1 MESRET
7 VEASKDQPNT
17 TRSRPIWMVL
27 LLPVLV
33 AAGLLAWWCRSTV
46 PDGAEFAA
54 EAAILPNGSAR
65 LERTLVV
72 PTLDTPCP
80 RGKNVIWCSSFQLTW
95 NEIRDKVVGAPLK
108 VREAEEIAGRLNAA
122 RQSISD
128 IDPNSVYVAAGRVK
142 EGIIE
147 KIRKDMAA
155 KFPSHELPDFS
166 NYPADILAYSYLLAH
181 VPFEH
186 PFEQIGSGVMFTDSS
201 ENETR
206 VGGFGLGEG
215 HSPEHQKIREQVEVV
230 YTTSK
235 RRERS
240 LEPAEYAL
248 DLCRQ
253 SQPYQIVVASVELKY
268 TLAETLEH
276 IRAQASDFKKRPYY
290 EQARSFTGTTLR
302 VPEMSW
308 LIGHRFKELSGK
320 IVTDIGEPILEAFQ
334 MIEFRLDRAGA
345 TVRSESYMA
354 TISIPIHFSLDH
366 PFLLYMQKRGAEHPF
381 FVMWVDNAELLVRR

>member
-1 MESRET
+1 MENQET
-7 VEASKDQPNT
+7 AGASKEQHET
-17 TRSRPIWMVL
+17 TPFRPIRMVL

-33 AAGLLAWWCRSTV
+33 AAGLLAWWCRNA
-46 PDGAEFAA
+46 PPARAEFAA
-54 EAAILPNGSAR
+54 EAATLPNGLVR
-65 LERTLVV
+65 LERTVVV

-80 RGKNVIWCSSFQLTW
+80 RGENIIWCSSFQLTW
-95 NEIRDKVVGAPLK
+95 NEIRDNVVGAPLK
-108 VREAEEIAGRLNAA
+108 VGGAEEIAGRLNTA

-155 KFPSHELPDFS
+155 KFPSHKLPDFS
-166 NYPADILAYSYLLAH
+166 DYPADILAYSYLLAH

-186 PFEQIGSGVMFTDSS
+186 PFEQTNNGIMFIDSRG
-201 ENETR
+201 NKTR

-215 HSPEHQKIREQVEVV
+215 YSPEQQKIREQVEVV
-230 YTTSK
+230 YATSK
-235 RRERS
+235 RREMS
-240 LEPAEYAL
+240 WEPAEYAL

-253 SQPYQIVVASVELKY
+253 SQPYQMVVASVELKD
-268 TLAETLEH
+268 TLTQTLEH

-290 EQARSFTGTTLR
+290 EQARSFTGSTLR

-308 LIGHRFKELSGK
+308 RIDHRFKELSGK
-320 IVTDIGEPILEAFQ
+320 IVIDVGQPIIEAFQ

-345 TVRSESYMA
+345 AVRSESYMA
-354 TISIPIHFSLDH
+354 TLSIPTHFSLDH
-366 PFLLYMQKRGAEHPF
+366 PFLLYMQKRGAERPF
-381 FVMWVDNAELLVRR
+381 FVMWVDNAELLVQR